1 MTLRITDFRTR
12 YGSCAICV
20 PFINCHSGRTRF
32 AQTCPSVAVTDTDL
46 TTEPHLPSWNLLF
59 FVSCQ
64 RLSQKSFPTFY
75 TFPSCTVLYRVSGVP
90 PRHPN
95 RGTVLCGAVQGN
107 GKHCNC
113 TAWKDIRC
121 QNWANAC
128 ADSVNEMQASA
139 VTEDHVWAKRV
150 RSEWQQISACIEL
163 GIKHYLRNL
172 ASDILHKRKLR
183 HAIVWYRIQAWTC
196 EIWHRIF
203 YTSVN
208 SVTTLFISNTSV
220 NYKKSLFPLASLHS

>member
-1 MTLRITDFRTR
+1 MTQRITDFRTR

-75 TFPSCTVLYRVSGVP
+75 PFPSCTVLYRVSGVP

-107 GKHCNC
+107 GSPRNLQLGKVSD
-113 TAWKDIRC
+113 A
-121 QNWANAC
+121 
-128 ADSVNEMQASA
+128 
-139 VTEDHVWAKRV
+139 
-150 RSEWQQISACIEL
+150 RSEQMPVQIPLMRC
-163 GIKHYLRNL
+163 R
-172 ASDILHKRKLR
+172 
-183 HAIVWYRIQAWTC
+183 QADAT
-196 EIWHRIF
+196 E
-203 YTSVN
+203 
-208 SVTTLFISNTSV
+208 
-220 NYKKSLFPLASLHS
+220 PLSEP

>member
-75 TFPSCTVLYRVSGVP
+75 PFPSCTVLYRVSGVP
-90 PRHPN
+90 PRSPN

-107 GKHCNC
+107 RENTQFTVWKDTDNSAEKELDCA
-113 TAWKDIRC
+113 AWKDIRC

-163 GIKHYLRNL
+163 GIKHYLRDL
-172 ASDILHKRKLR
+172 ALDILHKRKFR
-183 HAIVWYRIQAWTC
+183 HSVVYIVYK
-196 EIWHRIF
+196 
-203 YTSVN
+203 
-208 SVTTLFISNTSV
+208 L